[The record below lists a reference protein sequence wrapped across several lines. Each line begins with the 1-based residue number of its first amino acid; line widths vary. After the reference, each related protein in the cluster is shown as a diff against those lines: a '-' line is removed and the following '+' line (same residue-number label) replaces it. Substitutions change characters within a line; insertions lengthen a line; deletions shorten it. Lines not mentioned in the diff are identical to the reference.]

1 MGKCVFKFSTL
12 NHSGLLLGV
21 FVTLLSSGCFS
32 DRKSETPTAASAN
45 LTAADTL
52 PYKVVQFKDFSPY
65 FSGTEVSVDSTL
77 FTARYPVF
85 APAINSMVQRA
96 IFIDGE
102 STVEQVSESFLGGFN
117 EYAEEQ
123 IDGGNATFHAW
134 FKHQDSQVVLN
145 EPGVLT
151 LRTAIN
157 DYTGGAH
164 GMEIEL
170 WFSYDVPQR
179 KRFALTDLVR
189 DTTQLLI
196 VAERHFKKLEN
207 LADSEAY
214 GSSYFFENDKFVLP
228 ANFGLTKEGL
238 LFHYNPYEIKSY
250 AEGATTLVIPYPDI
264 IELLTERGRTLYKE
278 LSSKI

>member
-1 MGKCVFKFSTL
+1 MGKCVFKFSKL
-12 NHSGLLLGV
+12 SNSGLFAGLLAA
-21 FVTLLSSGCFS
+21 LL
-32 DRKSETPTAASAN
+32 ASACFADR
-45 LTAADTL
+45 TSESSAQATKGSVAADTL
-52 PYKVVQFKDFSPY
+52 HYELKQFKAFSPY
-65 FSGTEVSVDSTL
+65 LTGTESSVDSTL
-77 FTARYPVF
+77 FTAQYPVF
-85 APAINSMVQRA
+85 TPEIDSMVLEA

-102 STVEQVSESFLGGFN
+102 QTVEQVSESFLGGFN

-123 IDGGNATFHAW
+123 IDAGNEAFHAW
-134 FKHQDSQVVLN
+134 FKHQDSKVVLN

-170 WFSYDVPQR
+170 WFTFDVAQK
-179 KRFALTDLVR
+179 KRLALTDFVS
-189 DTTQLLI
+189 DTTQLLT

-207 LADSEAY
+207 LADTAAY
-214 GSSYFFENDKFVLP
+214 GSSYFFANDSFVLP

-250 AEGATTLVIPYPDI
+250 AEGSTTLVIPYSDI
-264 IELLTERGRTLYKE
+264 EELLTEEGRRLYKE
-278 LSSKI
+278 LSTKI